1 LKDQDVFQMT
11 QKMMLKR
18 LLIALLIVAAI
29 LVIPVAASYSVT
41 LTCPSQTC
49 VNQEYECTFHAEY
62 SDPVNEFQ
70 ASIYYYVE
78 DSNQG
83 ENGEMTYASGIGLI
97 DENTRFG
104 DAASWIYLSQVP
116 IPWQKDET
124 VKYLPKVTG
133 TYENS
138 AAFNIY
144 IPATN
149 TGLHDYQ
156 QIYTEVTTC
165 TNTPEFPSAFLPVT
179 MIIGFLG
186 AVLLIQRT
194 KEK

>member
-1 LKDQDVFQMT
+1 MI

-29 LVIPVAASYSVT
+29 LVMPVAASYSVT
-41 LTCPSQTC
+41 MTCPSQAC
-49 VNQEYECTFHAEY
+49 VNQEYECRIHAEY

-70 ASIYYYVE
+70 ASIYYSVE
-78 DSNQG
+78 DSNHHNG

-97 DENTRFG
+97 EENTRFG
-104 DAASWIYLSQVP
+104 DEASWIYLSQVP

-124 VKYLPKVTG
+124 VKYLPKVTE
-133 TYENS
+133 TYDNF

-149 TGLHDYQ
+149 TGLHDNHQ
-156 QIYTEVTTC
+156 AYTEVTTC
-165 TNTPEFPSAFLPVT
+165 TNSPEFPSIFLPVT

-186 AVLLIQRT
+186 AVLLVQRT
-194 KEK
+194 REH